1 MVPRQKGETHAY
13 ACHMMVPVN
22 LSYFSNTKV
31 TKVVLLEDFPRLA
44 VTDIGS
50 FMFFQS
56 PGLAIPC
63 KVVTLDISAR
73 KLS

>member
-31 TKVVLLEDFPRLA
+31 VLLEDFPRLA
-44 VTDIGS
+44 VTDIAGFFHVLSISRIGNSLQGS
-50 FMFFQS
+50 ALY
-56 PGLAIPC
+56 LAKFYGGYI
-63 KVVTLDISAR
+63 
-73 KLS
+73 

>member
-31 TKVVLLEDFPRLA
+31 VLLEDFPRLA
-44 VTDIGS
+44 VTDIAGFFHVLSISRIGNSLQGS
-50 FMFFQS
+50 ALYFAKFY
-56 PGLAIPC
+56 GGYI
-63 KVVTLDISAR
+63 
-73 KLS
+73 

>member
-31 TKVVLLEDFPRLA
+31 VLLEDFPRLA
-44 VTDIGS
+44 VTDIAG
-50 FMFFQS
+50 FFHVLS
-56 PGLAIPC
+56 KTHLP
-63 KVVTLDISAR
+63 KVVLSLRDKYK
-73 KLS
+73 KLSPIF